1 MKHFAQ
7 VAFEWGDLDDEA
19 REFRELFFLP
29 LNVICR
35 MGQAMAS
42 LFAGSMLEPL
52 LAEDDVM
59 VFPFWI
65 DILRLDICIV
75 KYFCS

>member
-1 MKHFAQ
+1 
-7 VAFEWGDLDDEA
+7 
-19 REFRELFFLP
+19 
-29 LNVICR
+29 
-35 MGQAMAS
+35 MAS